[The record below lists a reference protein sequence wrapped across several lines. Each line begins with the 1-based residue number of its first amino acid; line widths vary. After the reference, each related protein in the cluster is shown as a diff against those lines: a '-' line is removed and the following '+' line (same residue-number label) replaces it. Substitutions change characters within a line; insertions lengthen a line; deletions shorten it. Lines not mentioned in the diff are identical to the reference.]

1 MCRHEPAA
9 LLQLAVDVPGGAGA
23 RLHRNLQQRRCA
35 RRSQVR
41 APESAAEQP
50 SSQDKSHHQLCQS
63 QGEMITSSC
72 IHSCIHQN
80 FPPSI
85 ISINMSIKMGNANV
99 SSFYKV
105 LAQEITDVVASH

>member
-1 MCRHEPAA
+1 MSPLPSSS
-9 LLQLAVDVPGGAGA
+9 LLSMSRAELEQDFTATSSSGAVPGGP
-23 RLHRNLQQRRCA
+23 RLEPL
-35 RRSQVR
+35 SL
-41 APESAAEQP
+41 QP